1 MLREGPVGSWNL
13 SGRPWW
19 LLVAPGVNICEN
31 DSFKQQN
38 QYFSFPRA
46 ILNVSQE
53 VYSGSFK
60 MHEDYRFVDFWIQG
74 QKTIKSSLMGLV
86 LMTWHNITSGEHLI
100 IGSSFIGSLARG
112 SPVYSP
118 NHWGAHKKYVSTQKY
133 FYYILSAAA
142 VTSHTLLLPAES
154 ALHEV

>member
-1 MLREGPVGSWNL
+1 M
-13 SGRPWW
+13 
-19 LLVAPGVNICEN
+19 
-31 DSFKQQN
+31 KQN
-38 QYFSFPRA
+38 RHFSFPRA

-86 LMTWHNITSGEHLI
+86 LMTSGAKTRKSWHNITSKHFVIGSLF
-100 IGSSFIGSLARG
+100 IGSSVRG
-112 SPVYSP
+112 SSAYYSP
-118 NHWGAHKKYVSTQKY
+118 SQRGAHEKYVSTQKC
-133 FYYILSAAA
+133 FHNNLSAAA